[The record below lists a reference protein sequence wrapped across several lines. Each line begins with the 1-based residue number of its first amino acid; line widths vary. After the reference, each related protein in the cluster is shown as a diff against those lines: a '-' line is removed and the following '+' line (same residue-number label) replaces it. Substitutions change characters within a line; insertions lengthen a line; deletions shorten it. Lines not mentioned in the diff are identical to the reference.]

1 MMKSNDSRPSDKI
14 ISTTCSFDC
23 GGRCI
28 LKVHVCAG
36 RIVKIGTDNR
46 RGPGLKACIR
56 GLSQDKVVNSAQRL
70 TQPLK
75 RNGERG
81 SGQFEPISWDEA
93 LDTVADK
100 LKHDPIAP

>member
-1 MMKSNDSRPSDKI
+1 
-14 ISTTCSFDC
+14 
-23 GGRCI
+23 
-28 LKVHVCAG
+28 
-36 RIVKIGTDNR
+36 
-46 RGPGLKACIR
+46 LKACIR

-75 RNGERG
+75 RIGERG
-81 SGQFEPISWDEA
+81 SGQFEPISWEKA